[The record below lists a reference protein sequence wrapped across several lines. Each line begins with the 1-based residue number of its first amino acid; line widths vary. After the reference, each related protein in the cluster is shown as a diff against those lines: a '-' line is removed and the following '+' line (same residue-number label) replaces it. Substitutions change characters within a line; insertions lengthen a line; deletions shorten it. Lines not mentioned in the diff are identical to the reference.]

1 MKRRC
6 LISGILLAVIG
17 LLLFLFP
24 AFWVN
29 FVVILL
35 GLASIVYGVYTI
47 KYTRALFENT
57 VYERTIL
64 IKSIVSIVAGIIV
77 VIFPLTVAKA
87 AWNVMIWILIIYLI
101 VSAVLGFFAASLL
114 KDTGI
119 DRKRYI
125 LENLGL
131 LALAVILIILS
142 PKTLGSFI
150 IKLIGIAAIILGAF
164 LIILDLNS
172 KSKKDIVISA
182 ENVEVSDAEVTDK
195 ADDNDDD
202 DETKSDDGN
211 D

>member
-1 MKRRC
+1 MKRGC

-35 GLASIVYGVYTI
+35 GLASIVYGVYNI

>member
-1 MKRRC
+1 MKRGC

-35 GLASIVYGVYTI
+35 GLASIVYGVYNI

-202 DETKSDDGN
+202 ETKSDDGN

>member
-1 MKRRC
+1 MKRGC

-35 GLASIVYGVYTI
+35 GLASIVYGIYNI

-202 DETKSDDGN
+202 ETKSDDGN

>member
-1 MKRRC
+1 MKRGC

>member
-1 MKRRC
+1 MKRGC

-24 AFWVN
+24 TFWVN

-35 GLASIVYGVYTI
+35 GLASIVYGIYNI

-101 VSAVLGFFAASLL
+101 VSAFLGFFAASLL
-114 KDTGI
+114 KDSGI

-150 IKLIGIAAIILGAF
+150 IKLIGIATIILGAF

-182 ENVEVSDAEVTDK
+182 ENVDVSDADAADK
-195 ADDNDDD
+195 ADDNG
-202 DETKSDDGN
+202 ETKSDDGN